1 MHTIQLRNLPKEIYD
16 GVKVS
21 AEISRRSM
29 TQEVI
34 HVLAIYLVDQKN
46 KIALKQR
53 KEKAIEKIKM
63 LNNTDPLTDLNQAMD
78 WIKMDRK

>member
-34 HVLAIYLVDQKN
+34 HILAIYLDDQKN
-46 KIALKQR
+46 RIALKQR